1 MGMGWRRRHPL
12 EMIRRGIRVVCICF
26 KKELRMQGALD
37 GLVLMIYDPVQFPLF
52 LLLDRIMY
60 KGFYIVILFSF
71 QKVFFFSFL

>member
-1 MGMGWRRRHPL
+1 
-12 EMIRRGIRVVCICF
+12 
-26 KKELRMQGALD
+26 MQGALD

-71 QKVFFFSFL
+71 QKVFFSPFYEQKK